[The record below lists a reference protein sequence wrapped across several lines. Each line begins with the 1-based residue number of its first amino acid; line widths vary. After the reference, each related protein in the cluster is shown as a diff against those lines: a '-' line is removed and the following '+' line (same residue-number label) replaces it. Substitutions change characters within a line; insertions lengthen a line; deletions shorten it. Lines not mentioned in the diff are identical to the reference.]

1 MLSNDSAAIWVGD
14 QPPDALTRIEGNVL
28 AFNGAGLAA
37 ASGERLL
44 LGGNDLSR
52 QFLQFL
58 SGDLGTQ
65 VAVLNRDMR
74 GVAPVVL
81 TTAGPTPP
89 GDADLAPDPACAPPA
104 RP

>member
-1 MLSNDSAAIWVGD
+1 M
-14 QPPDALTRIEGNVL
+14 L

-37 ASGERLL
+37 ASGERLM
-44 LGGNDLSR
+44 LGANDLSR

-65 VAVLNRDMR
+65 VAALNRDMR
-74 GVAPVVL
+74 GAAPVML
-81 TTAGPTPP
+81 TAAGTTPAS
-89 GDADLAPDPACAPPA
+89 DADLAPDPACAPPTA